1 MKEIDQ
7 PTRDV
12 SSSQAAKITV
22 IFSVVPNLLMAAL
35 VQTDKYSSIWKF
47 HYVLKN
53 YNCVK
58 TPTT

>member
-12 SSSQAAKITV
+12 FSSQAAKITV

-35 VQTDKYSSIWKF
+35 VQNDKYSSIGKF
-47 HYVLKN
+47 IA
-53 YNCVK
+53 
-58 TPTT
+58 